1 MSKPFRPML
10 AADIS
15 DQLDKIRFPVYATPK
30 LDGVRALVFP
40 DGVYSRSMKKI
51 PNFHVQLAFGRD
63 DLVGLDGEL
72 IVGYPTAKDVY
83 RRTQSAV
90 ARVEGEPRVSFYV
103 FDNYNCEEPAQYRN
117 RLRLYTDPGV
127 WGVTGIVRVEARRC
141 DTEAELLLAEAEFLN
156 EGYEGLILRSPDG
169 LYKNGRSTVKE
180 QGMLKLK
187 RFTDGEAEIIGIEEE
202 MHNGNEATT
211 NELGRT
217 ERSSHKENLTGKGRM
232 GALIVRDL
240 QTKVEFKIG
249 TGFTADDRV
258 KFYAYLHDSESG
270 KIHFKCVGKVVKY
283 KHFAIGAKDK
293 PRHPTYVG
301 LREGWDL

>member
-15 DQLDKIRFPVYATPK
+15 EDLEKLRYPVYVTPK

-51 PNFHVQLAFGRD
+51 PNLRVQREFSRAEF
-63 DLVGLDGEL
+63 VGLDGEL
-72 IVGYPTAKDVY
+72 IVGEPTAPDAY
-83 RRTQSAV
+83 RRTQSV
-90 ARVEGEPRVSFYV
+90 TARIEDATPVRFYV
-103 FDNYNCEEPAQYRN
+103 FDMFDIPNTAYRTRAQEAADAIGLGCVQVESTRVHSTEELQALETRYLEQ
-117 RLRLYTDPGV
+117 
-127 WGVTGIVRVEARRC
+127 
-141 DTEAELLLAEAEFLN
+141 
-156 EGYEGLILRSPDG
+156 GYEGLILRSPEG

-187 RFTDGEAEIIGIEEE
+187 RFVDGEAEIIGIEEE
-202 MHNGNEATT
+202 MHNGNTATT

-217 ERSSHKENLTGKGRM
+217 ARSSHAAGLVGKGRM
-232 GALIVRDL
+232 GALLVRDVV
-240 QTKVEFKIG
+240 TGVEFKIG

-258 KFYAYLHDSESG
+258 KFWKRFADGPGDFQH
-270 KIHFKCVGKVVKY
+270 VVKY

-293 PRHPTYVG
+293 PRFPTYIG